1 MIQSIPMQLNSDSVI
16 SNNLYWLLPKALDLP
31 CMRINGNHM
40 KVSKFLIVHDILCS
54 LMLDFSK
61 HSEVL
66 SSIIEGDGLQKCECF
81 SLASDKNPNLTRFHK
96 SLEWKSVRKE
106 LKSPTF
112 SLWYSVFLNYIICC
126 MFQRACSL
134 EVFTICQTDPIL
146 LK

>member
-1 MIQSIPMQLNSDSVI
+1 MQLNSDSVI
-16 SNNLYWLLPKALDLP
+16 YNNLYWLLPKALDLP

-61 HSEVL
+61 HSELL

-96 SLEWKSVRKE
+96 SRSGNLSEKSSRA
-106 LKSPTF
+106 L
-112 SLWYSVFLNYIICC
+112 LFLCGIQR
-126 MFQRACSL
+126 FQITLFVACSR
-134 EVFTICQTDPIL
+134 EHAS
-146 LK
+146 LKCSPYVRQIPYY